1 LRQLNEQLHAMSQ
14 PMTVLLCTLEYSA
27 SLDSVP
33 ELIET
38 VKVSQEACER
48 LRKSVAAM
56 QTVVREAI
64 ENSSG
69 MELSSALGERSD

>member
-1 LRQLNEQLHAMSQ
+1 
-14 PMTVLLCTLEYSA
+14 MTVLLCTLEYSA

-69 MELSSALGERSD
+69 MELSSVLGERSD

>member
-1 LRQLNEQLHAMSQ
+1 
-14 PMTVLLCTLEYSA
+14 MTVLLCTLEYSA

-38 VKVSQEACER
+38 VKVSQEASER

-69 MELSSALGERSD
+69 MELSSVLGERSD